1 MFFLQLRGNDFSLEN
16 GVFVDE
22 EKDKDTGY
30 NFNVKTT
37 RAAVDESINEMKR
50 EQLTEDDW
58 IAAGYPSEEVNKPEL
73 NPCSLLQTYM

>member
-50 EQLTEDDW
+50 EQPTEDDW
-58 IAAGYPSEEVNKPEL
+58 IAAGYLSEEVNKLEL